1 MKRYLVRGKCTAFQ
15 DRPRFNCVIAGVVGA
30 VGAVGAISSA
40 SAAKSAS
47 KNAAASANRTAD
59 ASERVAN
66 AELEFAKQQDADNK
80 IRFAK
85 ADALTEK
92 VTNKQLEAMDMNTAL
107 AKDYDEYNKST
118 FRPLEQSIVEDAKKY
133 DSPEEQEKA
142 AGAASASVK
151 QNVAQASEATARAQA
166 RMGVNPNSG
175 RALVTQSEA
184 AITGALGEASAE
196 NTARQNV
203 KTVGQAKRMDAA
215 SLGRNLASSQ
225 ATSAGLGIT
234 AGTAAVNATATT
246 NNSALSG
253 AGTVGGL
260 YSGAG
265 SQFTSASNTYTKI
278 ADAATASGAAQAAA
292 WGQLGGM
299 GMGMLSKK

>member
-1 MKRYLVRGKCTAFQ
+1 MKLYPTGGKCAVLQ
-15 DRPRFNCVIAGVVGA
+15 GRDRFYCVVAGVVGA

-40 SAAKSAS
+40 SAANSAS
-47 KNAAASANRTAD
+47 KRASASANAAAAM
-59 ASERVAN
+59 SEKVAM
-66 AELEFAKQQDADNK
+66 AELDFAKQQDADNK

-85 ADALTEK
+85 ADELTEK
-92 VTNKQLEAMDMNTAL
+92 VTNKQLEAMDTNAAL

-118 FRPLEQSIVEDAKKY
+118 FRPLEQSIVEEAKNY

-196 NTARQNV
+196 NTARQTV

-246 NNSALSG
+246 NSSALSG
-253 AGTVGGL
+253 ASTVGGL
-260 YSGAG
+260 YSNAG
-265 SQFTSASNTYTKI
+265 SQFSNVSGTYTKV
-278 ADAATASGAAQAAA
+278 AEAATAAGAANAGA
-292 WGQLGGM
+292 WGQLAGM
-299 GMGMLSKK
+299 GMGLLK